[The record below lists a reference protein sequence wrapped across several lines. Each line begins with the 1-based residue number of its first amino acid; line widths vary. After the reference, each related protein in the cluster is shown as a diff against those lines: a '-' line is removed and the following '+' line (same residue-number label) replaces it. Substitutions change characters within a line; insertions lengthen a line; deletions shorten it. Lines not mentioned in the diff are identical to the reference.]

1 MTGFCI
7 ERMGYSQDAAAN
19 RVGVARVVQ
28 QYPVA
33 LAMLRRGE
41 LTMTNIRTVAPV
53 LTKANHRERLAAI
66 VGKTKLE
73 VQELVAA
80 WAPKPDVQ
88 TRLVD
93 ITPPSPPDLLLRI
106 QAATASHAEE
116 VPVAPQRP
124 APLPKPLSPG
134 RFKVEFTAD
143 EEERELLM
151 RARDLLRHSIPD
163 GDIKKIF
170 MKGLRELVERAEA
183 RKLGKLKKAKAVAN
197 EELPLEG
204 EATTSEVTAEEVVT
218 TARSATRAMRREISE
233 RDGVQCAYCAKDGTR
248 CKATAWLEADHMDG
262 YAKTQETKAS
272 RMRWLCRA
280 PEVSPRLA
288 RTFSNDFDHL
298 GDQAA

>member
-1 MTGFCI
+1 
-7 ERMGYSQDAAAN
+7 
-19 RVGVARVVQ
+19 
-28 QYPVA
+28 
-33 LAMLRRGE
+33 
-41 LTMTNIRTVAPV
+41 MTNIRTVAPV

-66 VGKTKLE
+66 AGKTKLE
-73 VQELVAA
+73 VQELVAF

-106 QAATASHAEE
+106 QAATASHAELPSASTPAAASE
-116 VPVAPQRP
+116 AVAVPAVPQRP

-163 GDIKKIF
+163 GDIKKIV

-183 RKLGKLKKAKAVAN
+183 RKLGKLKKAKTVAN
-197 EELPLEG
+197 EKLPLEG
-204 EATTSEVTAEEVVT
+204 EATTSEAAVEEVVT

-262 YAKTQETKAS
+262 YAKTGKTQAS
-272 RMRWLCRA
+272 RMRWLCR
-280 PEVSPRLA
+280 SHNQGRNKGHDDLA
-288 RTFSNDFDHL
+288 RPKTFELPFS
-298 GDQAA
+298 AASAARAGTSAPDASPSAMPTCEP

>member
-1 MTGFCI
+1 M
-7 ERMGYSQDAAAN
+7 
-19 RVGVARVVQ
+19 
-28 QYPVA
+28 
-33 LAMLRRGE
+33 
-41 LTMTNIRTVAPV
+41 
-53 LTKANHRERLAAI
+53 
-66 VGKTKLE
+66 
-73 VQELVAA
+73 
-80 WAPKPDVQ
+80 
-88 TRLVD
+88 
-93 ITPPSPPDLLLRI
+93 
-106 QAATASHAEE
+106 
-116 VPVAPQRP
+116 QRP

-183 RKLGKLKKAKAVAN
+183 RKLGKLKKAKVVASQ
-197 EELPLEG
+197 ELPLASD
-204 EATTSEVTAEEVVT
+204 ATTSEVAAEEVVT

-280 PEVSPRLA
+280 HNQGRNKGHDDLA
-288 RTFSNDFDHL
+288 RPKTFELPFTATRS
-298 GDQAA
+298 GTSTPEAIPSASP